1 MDPMTIAAGASA
13 ASAFLGFKGNQAS
26 ARAAQQTAEYNAKVR
41 ENEAVLLQRAKTA
54 EEANLRRANDRLTA
68 SQTVATAKSG
78 IEMSGSPYLAL
89 ADSYFAME
97 RDALKIQYAADI
109 EQANALA
116 EAAMTRAVGNAR
128 ASSFRTACYVS
139 LLNGAS
145 SYAGIQQQQDF
156 FELQQQYREKTL
168 TQTA

>member
-26 ARAAQQTAEYNAKVR
+26 ARAAQETAEYNAKVK
-41 ENEAVLLQRAKTA
+41 ENELVLLQRARV
-54 EEANLRRANDRLTA
+54 EQESNLRRSNDRLTA
-68 SQTVATAKSG
+68 QQTVATAKSG

-97 RDALKIQYAADI
+97 RDALKIQYAGDI
-109 EQANALA
+109 DQANAMA
-116 EAAMTRAVGNAR
+116 TAAMLRASGNAR
-128 ASSFRTACYVS
+128 ASGFRTASYVS

-145 SYAGIQQQQDF
+145 SYAGMRQQQDF
-156 FELQQQYREKTL
+156 FALQDQYRQKTL
-168 TQTA
+168 TS